1 MRGRV
6 ATVGLAFFSEV
17 DAMLTFAS
25 TLLVGVLA
33 GFAMEKTWGSG
44 LVRWSRIQ
52 RMRVRVA
59 RRQGV
64 SPLRAWFGHPED

>member
-1 MRGRV
+1 
-6 ATVGLAFFSEV
+6 
-17 DAMLTFAS
+17 MLTFVS
-25 TLLVGVLA
+25 TLLVGAFA

-52 RMRVRVA
+52 RMRMRVA

-64 SPLRAWFGHPED
+64 SPLRVWFGPPED